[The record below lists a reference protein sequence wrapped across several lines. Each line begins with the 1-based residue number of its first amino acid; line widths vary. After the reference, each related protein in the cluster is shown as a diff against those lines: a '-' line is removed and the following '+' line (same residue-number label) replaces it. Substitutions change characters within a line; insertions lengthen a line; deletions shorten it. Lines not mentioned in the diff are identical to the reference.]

1 MTNTITPEIDLLSP
15 YLKQILSG
23 NGWKC
28 HVLILKSRTSWGRV
42 PLVL

>member
-1 MTNTITPEIDLLSP
+1 MINTITPGIDLLLP
-15 YLKQILSG
+15 YRKRILSG
-23 NGWKC
+23 NGRKC